1 MTSVFSKGTRSYLRG
16 HANKLIAEM
25 DKRAE
30 RDFDRPERF
39 GELFSSMKADDIA
52 ARERQLGRFGLFSRQ
67 EFLAHAPAHV
77 LRNLKRSR
85 LEPWRSIKGV
95 SQGVSSIDGTQPLVG
110 GWTAVTASA
119 TETNLWVPAFQT
131 AIPANS
137 IVTGKVWHLVFEGIG
152 TTTATQG
159 TLTFT
164 FRYGQSTTPA
174 SNVSMGASNAIA
186 PAASLTNFGW
196 WGEAY
201 CKVLSTGVA
210 ASAATVRGW
219 GFVQTPGAAGAT
231 SITWAFPISA
241 ASAATVDQTTAQGL
255 IMSLT
260 ISVISQSYQCLD
272 AWMESKN

>member
-1 MTSVFSKGTRSYLRG
+1 MT
-16 HANKLIAEM
+16 AA
-25 DKRAE
+25 
-30 RDFDRPERF
+30 
-39 GELFSSMKADDIA
+39 DIA
-52 ARERQLGRFGLFSRQ
+52 ARERHLGRFGLFSRH
-67 EFLAHAPAHV
+67 EFLAHAPAHI
-77 LRNLKRSR
+77 LRNLERSR
-85 LEPWRSIKGV
+85 LEPWKSIKGIM
-95 SQGVSSIDGTQPLVG
+95 QGVSSIDGTQPMVG
-110 GWTAVTASA
+110 GWAAVTASA

-131 AIPANS
+131 GIPANS
-137 IVTGKVWHLVFEGIG
+137 MYTGQGLAPCFRGHRDYHRHTGHLDIHIPHGHQHNPG
-152 TTTATQG
+152 
-159 TLTFT
+159 
-164 FRYGQSTTPA
+164 

-186 PAASLTNFGW
+186 PAASLTSFGW

-241 ASAATVDQTTAQGL
+241 ASAATIDQTTAQGL

-260 ISVISQSYQCLD
+260 ISVASQSYQCLD